1 MGEGPPNGPAPAEAG
16 EGGPQ
21 TDSSAR
27 LGKTRPEPGPA
38 APSATRSSSPCDQE
52 QLPCSPLQGSGELP
66 SADDP
71 PAGTQ
76 HSPQVLAT
84 L

>member
-38 APSATRSSSPCDQE
+38 APSATRSSSPAV
-52 QLPCSPLQGSGELP
+52 PCRGRGSFLLQTIPLQEP
-66 SADDP
+66 STAP
-71 PAGTQ
+71 RCW
-76 HSPQVLAT
+76 LRCN
-84 L
+84 